1 VLLSLVF
8 EHFIFFRS
16 TPKKKEKNIRKQTTE
31 TIGEAVASLHN
42 KKIRKCVVF
51 SFKNR
56 ILFLFFG
63 TLSPEG
69 VADYGY
75 GEKKTRSLTAHST
88 SYFEKEED
96 FFIFFNIFILR
107 LNCLVP
113 PL

>member
-1 VLLSLVF
+1 MSISF
-8 EHFIFFRS
+8 SFFLPPRR
-16 TPKKKEKNIRKQTTE
+16 RKQTTE

-75 GEKKTRSLTAHST
+75 GEKKRAVSQHIQLVIL
-88 SYFEKEED
+88 KKKK
-96 FFIFFNIFILR
+96 IFYIF
-107 LNCLVP
+107 
-113 PL
+113 